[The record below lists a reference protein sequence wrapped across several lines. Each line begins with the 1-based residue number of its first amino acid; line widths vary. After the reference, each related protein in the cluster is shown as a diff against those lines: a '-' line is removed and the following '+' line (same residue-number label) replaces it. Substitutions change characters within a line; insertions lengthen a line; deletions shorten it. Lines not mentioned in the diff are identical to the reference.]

1 MTVAAMLGG
10 LLPLAFAR
18 IDVDPAV
25 ASGPFLTTAIDII
38 GLVMYLFAAQFF
50 LACLKKRKKPCWGG
64 VRTARAGLFIVAG
77 LVKGACG
84 LRPTFGDGFLLHRR
98 QPGPL
103 RLPGCIG
110 INVEEPAQDREILL
124 VKDKGGSFPEA
135 VVQAVL

>member
-50 LACLKKRKKPCWGG
+50 LLA
-64 VRTARAGLFIVAG
+64 
-77 LVKGACG
+77 
-84 LRPTFGDGFLLHRR
+84 
-98 QPGPL
+98 
-103 RLPGCIG
+103 
-110 INVEEPAQDREILL
+110 
-124 VKDKGGSFPEA
+124 
-135 VVQAVL
+135 